1 MNLAEPFTIDWIWSI
16 MWALLRVS
24 GFFVSA
30 PLFGHRA
37 VPSSIKVPI
46 VLTLAFAVGPL
57 VTGLGP
63 VRPDSL
69 WQIGGW
75 AIGELV
81 VGAIIGFAFAAL
93 FIAVRMAG
101 DLIGLQMGFAIVNV
115 IDPNST
121 EQVSLIGEFK
131 YIVAILILLVING
144 HHLMISALVDT
155 YRLIPVGAAHF
166 GDDAFNQ
173 IIRLTA
179 TVFVTAIKI
188 GAPVMITLLLTDVAL
203 GIVARTV
210 PQMNIFIV
218 GFPLKIGVGFL
229 ILGLS
234 LPLLAQLFERSLT
247 EIDSSTRTI
256 VAALTR
262 V

>member
-1 MNLAEPFTIDWIWSI
+1 MNLAEPFTLDWIWSI
-16 MWALLRVS
+16 LWALLRVS
-24 GFFVSA
+24 GFFISA
-30 PLFGHRA
+30 PFFGHRA
-37 VPSSIKVPI
+37 IPSALKVPI

-63 VRPDSL
+63 VQPASL
-69 WQIGGW
+69 WQLAGW
-75 AIGELV
+75 AICELV
-81 VGAIIGFAFAAL
+81 TGAIIGFGFAAL
-93 FIAVRMAG
+93 FWAVRMAG
-101 DLIGLQMGFAIVNV
+101 DIIGLQMGFAIVNV

-131 YIVAILILLVING
+131 YILAILILLIVDG
-144 HHLMISALVDT
+144 HHLMIAALLDS
-155 YRLIPVGAAHF
+155 YRLIPIGAAHF

-173 IIRLTA
+173 LIRLTA
-179 TVFVTAIKI
+179 TVFVTAVKI

-229 ILGLS
+229 VLGAS
-234 LPLLAQLFERSLT
+234 LPLLAQLFSRALT
-247 EIDSSTRTI
+247 QIELSTRQI
-256 VAALTR
+256 VAALIQA
-262 V
+262 